1 MDNKGDIRA
10 ALSAQIERQL
20 RSTLQA
26 EQSFRKNKIV
36 IEIVERRRPS
46 NKSESM
52 LVVREVEIDRIS
64 IGSP

>member
-26 EQSFRKNKIV
+26 EQSSRKNKIV
-36 IEIVERRRPS
+36 VEIVEQRRPS
-46 NKSESM
+46 HKSESM

>member
-10 ALSAQIERQL
+10 ALSPQIERQL

-36 IEIVERRRPS
+36 IEVLETRRPLRS

-52 LVVREVEIDRIS
+52 LVVREVEADRLS
-64 IGSP
+64 MG

>member
-36 IEIVERRRPS
+36 IEIVEHRRPS
-46 NKSESM
+46 HKSESM

-64 IGSP
+64 IG